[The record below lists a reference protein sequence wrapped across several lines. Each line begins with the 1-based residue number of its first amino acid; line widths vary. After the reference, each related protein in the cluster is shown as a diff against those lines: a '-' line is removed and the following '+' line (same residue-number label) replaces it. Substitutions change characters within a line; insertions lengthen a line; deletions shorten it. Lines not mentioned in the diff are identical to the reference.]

1 MISKE
6 VLALELAVVSVC
18 MIHAGEAYNIIPGE
32 VVVTGSTR
40 TFSKETRER
49 LPKLMEELVRGICT
63 AHGAD
68 CDFRFTLGYASVMN
82 DKALTASS
90 RRVIEEHFGED
101 AVLEIDPLMPGE
113 DFSDL
118 QESCPGFFVEL
129 GARSEEKGITFPHH
143 CRYLMDEDALKYG
156 VEYLYQLVRS
166 RLALN

>member
-1 MISKE
+1 M
-6 VLALELAVVSVC
+6 
-18 MIHAGEAYNIIPGE
+18 HDPAGEAYNIIPGE
-32 VVVTGSTR
+32 VAITGPTR

-49 LPKLMEELVRGICT
+49 LPKLMEELARGICA

-68 CDFRFTLGYASVMN
+68 CDFKFTLGYASVMN

-90 RRVIEEHFGED
+90 RKVIEEHFGES

-113 DFSDL
+113 DFSAL
-118 QESCPGFFVEL
+118 QENCPGFFVEL

-143 CRYLMDEDALKYG
+143 NCRYLMDEDALKYG

-166 RLALN
+166 RLSIS